1 MTDEAFW
8 YKFYQRSA
16 SPLEELTWL
25 IKQWNNVFHLVSFRF
40 DVVFFNVMI
49 IQEHQEIDSYVD
61 HKFFYI
67 ISP

>member
-1 MTDEAFW
+1 MKRFDINSINEV
-8 YKFYQRSA
+8 
-16 SPLEELTWL
+16 P
-25 IKQWNNVFHLVSFRF
+25 HLVSFRF

-49 IQEHQEIDSYVD
+49 IQEHQETDSYVD

>member
-8 YKFYQRSA
+8 CKFYQRSA
-16 SPLEELTWL
+16 SPLEELTQL
-25 IKQWNNVFHLVSFRF
+25 IKQWNNVFHLVSFPF

-61 HKFFYI
+61 HKFSYI